1 MEIIKQ
7 NYLNKLNNNQKEAI
21 INPDGPCLIVAG
33 AGSGKT
39 KVLTT
44 RVVHI
49 IKEKK
54 AWPNQILC
62 VTFTNKAARE
72 MQNRIANFLNEKI
85 SSLPWLG
92 TFHSVSAKILRRHAE
107 SVGLNSHFTIID
119 QEDQLRLIKNIC
131 KAENIDVKKFSPQ
144 FILSFINQWK
154 NKGLLPKDVV
164 TKRGIP
170 LEKAILNVYKYYQE
184 RLKILNS
191 CDFGDLILL
200 CVTMFENNPD
210 ILELYLNNF
219 KYILVDEYQDSNYIQ
234 SKWLNLL
241 AKKKNNICC
250 VGDDDQSIYSWRGA
264 EIKNFLDF
272 NKTYKNTKV
281 IKLEQ
286 NYRSTQNILGA
297 ASGLISKNTDRLG
310 KKLWT
315 DSKNGEPVKLTC
327 YKNGREEA
335 IGIGDIIE
343 KKLKKKYSL
352 NNISILVRAIFQT
365 REFEERFLKIGM
377 NYRVIGGTKFYERAE
392 IKDSVAFLR
401 IVNQKNDDLAF
412 ERIINIPKRS
422 IGDSTLKQLH
432 DWSRKN
438 KKSLEDAAIELI
450 QLNKIKPKAKLGL
463 VKILGMFSKWR
474 IDLKKKKNYELMETI
489 LDESGYSKM
498 LKDKKDL
505 ESEGR
510 LENLKELIRG
520 MHDFDNV
527 QGFLEHVAL
536 ATSIDQDWDGQKVNL
551 MTMHAAKG
559 LEFDVVFLPGWEEGL
574 FPHQKSLEEKG
585 DLALE
590 EERRLAYVGITRAKK
605 ESFISFVISR
615 MYRGDWVDSL
625 ASRFIDELPE
635 ENIEKEEAKEK
646 NNEDFFFNQDIDYT
660 EGIKSPGWARLQK
673 KKLKKIKWIK

>member
-1 MEIIKQ
+1 MEISKQ
-7 NYLNKLNNNQKEAI
+7 NYLVHLNKNQKEAI
-21 INPDGPCLIVAG
+21 IDLEGPCLIVAG

-39 KVLTT
+39 RVLTS

-72 MQNRIANFLNEKI
+72 MQNRIANFLKEKQTSI
-85 SSLPWLG
+85 PWLG
-92 TFHSVSAKILRRHAE
+92 TFHSVSAKLLRRHAE
-107 SVGLNSHFTIID
+107 AVGLNSRFTIID

-131 KAENIDVKKFSPQ
+131 KAENIDIKKIAPQ
-144 FILSFINQWK
+144 FILAFINQWK

-164 TKRGIP
+164 VKKGLP
-170 LEKAILNVYKYYQE
+170 LENAILKVYKFYQE

-191 CDFGDLILL
+191 CDFGDLILH
-200 CVTMFENNPD
+200 CVTMFENNSD
-210 ILELYLNNF
+210 ILELYLKNF
-219 KYILVDEYQDSNYIQ
+219 KYILVDEYQDSNHIQ

-241 AKKKNNICC
+241 AKKNNNICC

-264 EIKNFLDF
+264 EIKNFLNF
-272 NKTYKNTKV
+272 NKTYKNTKI

-286 NYRSTQNILGA
+286 NYRSTQNILSA
-297 ASGLISKNTDRLG
+297 ASGLISKNNDRLG

-315 DSKNGEPVKLTC
+315 DGKDGELIKLTC

-335 IGIGDIIE
+335 TGISDIIE
-343 KKLKKKYSL
+343 QKLKKKYSL
-352 NNISILVRAIFQT
+352 NSISILVRAIFQT

-377 NYRVIGGTKFYERAE
+377 GYRVIGGTKFYERAE

-412 ERIINIPKRS
+412 ERIINVPKRS
-422 IGDSTLKQLH
+422 VGDSTIKQLY
-432 DWSRKN
+432 DWTRKN
-438 KKSLEDAAIELI
+438 KKSLEDSAVELL

-463 VKILGMFSKWR
+463 VKILNLFNKWR
-474 IDLKKKKNYELMETI
+474 LDLKEKKHYELMEII
-489 LDESGYSKM
+489 LDESGYSKT

-505 ESEGR
+505 ENEGR

-520 MHDFDNV
+520 MHDFDNL

-536 ATSIDQDWDGQKVNL
+536 ATSIDQDWDGKKVNL

-559 LEFDVVFLPGWEEGL
+559 LEFDAVFLPGWEEGL

-590 EERRLAYVGITRAKK
+590 EERRLAYVGLTRAKK
-605 ESFISFVISR
+605 ESFISFVMSR
-615 MYRGDWVDSL
+615 FYRGDWVESL

-635 ENIEKEEAKEK
+635 ENIKKEEIKEQ
-646 NNEDFFFNQDIDYT
+646 NHEDFFFNQDVDYN
-660 EGIKSPGWARLQK
+660 EGIRSPGWARLQS
-673 KKLKKIKWIK
+673 KKLKRIK